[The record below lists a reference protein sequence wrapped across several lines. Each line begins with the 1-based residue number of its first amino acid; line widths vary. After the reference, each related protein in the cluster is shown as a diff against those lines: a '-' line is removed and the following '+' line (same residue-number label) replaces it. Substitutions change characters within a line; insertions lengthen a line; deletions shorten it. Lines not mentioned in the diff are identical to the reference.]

1 MNKEITK
8 DLEKIIE
15 RIRQRTRYN
24 DWASSS
30 FLWERANEIKEV
42 MNKINKNI

>member
-1 MNKEITK
+1 MTKEITK
-8 DLEKIIE
+8 DLEKIIQ
-15 RIRQRTRYN
+15 RIRQRTKYN

-42 MNKINKNI
+42 MNKINKNN

>member
-1 MNKEITK
+1 MENKKIIEE
-8 DLEKIIE
+8 LEKIIE

-30 FLWERANEIKEV
+30 FLYERASEIKTV
-42 MNKINKNI
+42 INQLNK

>member
-1 MNKEITK
+1 MNKKITK

-15 RIRQRTRYN
+15 QIRQRTRYN

-42 MNKINKNI
+42 INKINKNI